1 MQYPRFPIEFK
12 LIILFKF
19 WSLITFFA
27 FEVPLVL
34 FLIFVVLIY
43 LYIKDKM
50 NIYYHYRME
59 TIDNEVEFNFLKIY
73 SNVFSVYLFI
83 TFIVTQYNEY
93 EMIIGGAA
101 MVIAIL
107 VQTFYFRRL
116 RDNEPSS
123 RDSFITLNLDD
134 LEEVD
139 SYQARY

>member
-1 MQYPRFPIEFK
+1 M
-12 LIILFKF
+12 
-19 WSLITFFA
+19 
-27 FEVPLVL
+27 L

-101 MVIAIL
+101 TVIAIL
-107 VQTFYFRRL
+107 VQTFYFRKL

-123 RDSFITLNLDD
+123 RDSFITLKLDD

-139 SYQARY
+139 SYQARYEKFLHEARNDLTDV

>member
-101 MVIAIL
+101 TVIAIL

>member
-1 MQYPRFPIEFK
+1 M
-12 LIILFKF
+12 
-19 WSLITFFA
+19 
-27 FEVPLVL
+27 L

-101 MVIAIL
+101 TVIAIL
-107 VQTFYFRRL
+107 VQTFYFRKL

-123 RDSFITLNLDD
+123 RDSFITLKLDD

>member
-101 MVIAIL
+101 TVIAIL

-139 SYQARY
+139 SYQALY

>member
-1 MQYPRFPIEFK
+1 M
-12 LIILFKF
+12 
-19 WSLITFFA
+19 
-27 FEVPLVL
+27 L

-101 MVIAIL
+101 TVIAIL
-107 VQTFYFRRL
+107 VQTFYFRKL

-123 RDSFITLNLDD
+123 RDTFITLKLDD

-139 SYQARY
+139 SYQARYEKFLHEARNDLTDV